1 MDRRFPRLFTQVEA
15 NDLLSQLQ
23 PLINQMMNG
32 RERILELRPDLEPVL
47 DKAVRNGAS
56 HETPEALEAFTQVK
70 NAIESIQGHGVL
82 VKDVNAGL
90 LDFPAEREGRVVFLC
105 WRVGETAVDHWHEL
119 EDGFSGRHP
128 L

>member
-1 MDRRFPRLFTQVEA
+1 MDRRFPRLFTRIEA
-15 NDLLSQLQ
+15 NDLLGQLQ
-23 PLINQMMNG
+23 PLIDQMMDG
-32 RERILELRPDLEPVL
+32 RQRILELRPDLEPVL

-56 HETPEALEAFTQVK
+56 HETSEALAAFTEVK

-90 LDFPAEREGRVVFLC
+90 LDFPSEREGRVVFLC
-105 WRVGETAVDHWHEL
+105 WRVGESGVDHWHEL
-119 EDGFSGRHP
+119 DEGFSGRHP

>member
-1 MDRRFPRLFTQVEA
+1 MDRFPRLFTRVEA
-15 NDLLSQLQ
+15 NNLLDQLQ
-23 PLINQMMNG
+23 PLIDQMMNG

-90 LDFPAEREGRVVFLC
+90 LDFPAEHEGRVVFFC
-105 WRVGETAVDHWHEL
+105 WRVGESGVDHWHEL
-119 EDGFSGRHP
+119 DEGFSGRHP